1 MMILQA
7 FGARQSLDPLS
18 RVQAFVL
25 TRLIPFNHGDLR
37 WALAAFALRLLGGA
51 VAFGERQ
58 MSRWARRV
66 LATAAARRG
75 DLPIKTA
82 RRRRYR
88 SPASRAR

>member
-37 WALAAFALRLLGGA
+37 WAVAAFALRLLGGA

-66 LATAAARRG
+66 LR
-75 DLPIKTA
+75 
-82 RRRRYR
+82 
-88 SPASRAR
+88 RARQGARFAAVTRHADTMVAAGGR

>member
-25 TRLIPFNHGDLR
+25 TRLIAINHGDLR
-37 WALAAFALRLLGGA
+37 VLLAALGLRLLGTA

-58 MSRWARRV
+58 LSRWARHV
-66 LATAAARRG
+66 LRRARQGARFAGAKQHADTMVAARGR
-75 DLPIKTA
+75 
-82 RRRRYR
+82 
-88 SPASRAR
+88 